1 MIAPTGLT
9 ETRLGRRLCYSGIVS
24 GYAVTVYPQRRV
36 GEVRIGTPVQAG
48 FNNLRNAM
56 TARKFRGFSVG
67 TAFLRSRYLEIDVRL
82 SEDCD
87 IDEWERVCEQLTELC
102 RQFWY
107 LPEEQCFICLKKDC
121 DCTVLLDGTRRL
133 AHETCARRRI
143 ARRQETELGVAG
155 AKPYLGAAAG
165 ALALLIMLLVV
176 LLVSHGYYPALFA
189 AAAFLAHTG
198 YQLLHGRPG
207 RSAWLAVGLTSLVSA
222 ALGYAAALFFSARYA
237 LFYMPAHALLLTA
250 GAWLAGL
257 LLMLPRLGRSAA
269 AVRTQYEQAGQSI
282 AGVEILPDP
291 ESGAV
296 PEAREETG
304 GD

>member
-1 MIAPTGLT
+1 MALIIIQKLLLKSST
-9 ETRLGRRLCYSGIVS
+9 
-24 GYAVTVYPQRRV
+24 
-36 GEVRIGTPVQAG
+36 
-48 FNNLRNAM
+48 LR
-56 TARKFRGFSVG
+56 
-67 TAFLRSRYLEIDVRL
+67 
-82 SEDCD
+82 
-87 IDEWERVCEQLTELC
+87 W
-102 RQFWY
+102 
-107 LPEEQCFICLKKDC
+107 
-121 DCTVLLDGTRRL
+121 
-133 AHETCARRRI
+133 AH
-143 ARRQETELGVAG
+143 
-155 AKPYLGAAAG
+155 K
-165 ALALLIMLLVV
+165 
-176 LLVSHGYYPALFA
+176 ALFA

-291 ESGAV
+291 ESSAV